1 MKGMNAASHGR
12 PERKEKYSMKKRMFG
27 RLLALAVLVL
37 LTACGA
43 APAASPEPGPFDAS
57 PCVELSVKFF
67 SHTAEQYRLSLQA
80 EKGKWTLR
88 TVDYTGAILEPGTDV
103 LAAGE
108 GREDL
113 PFDRFLTVLRAY
125 GAESWDGWKTAGGE
139 ETFSL
144 ELVFEDGSRYSAS
157 GGEAPAGFAA
167 FKEAFVR
174 EMARFGEDFCGLEP
188 QTLQER
194 LLNANPMFGDEGY
207 PLHSGPGITYDIY
220 RAYTASVPLGGRL
233 AKYHSPTY
241 TAGEKGLAGFLGE
254 KLTETEE
261 YEWYR
266 VNGLRGKKYLISRDA
281 EGTLRLWIFRIFLT
295 AEDLRAECTAEELL
309 REVYGVSGP
318 EDIQKV
324 IVSPGIHDNAYP
336 YTLEPEQRLQTWVL
350 EDREAL
356 DALYGYLTEIG
367 PLGNERSE
375 EAGESMRQRRGFMTY
390 SFSQEG
396 ISSPMY
402 WGERK
407 LQIVLA
413 DGATVDQLIY
423 DANCGF
429 LYDYTQA
436 GYCGMLSEEAV
447 RFLNALFGIE

>member
-1 MKGMNAASHGR
+1 
-12 PERKEKYSMKKRMFG
+12 MKKRMFILIF
-27 RLLALAVLVL
+27 LLVFLFVAA
-37 LTACGA
+37 ACAGKA
-43 APAASPEPGPFDAS
+43 PGPDPAPTPFSES

-67 SHTAEQYRLSLQA
+67 SHTTEQYRLSLQA
-80 EKGKWTLR
+80 EKKKWTLR
-88 TVDYTGAILEPGTDV
+88 TVDYPGTILEPGTDV
-103 LAAGE
+103 TAWGE
-108 GREDL
+108 DREDL
-113 PFDRFLTVLRAY
+113 PFDRFLEVFREY
-125 GAESWDGWKTAGGE
+125 HAEAWDGWETQGGE
-139 ETFSL
+139 ERFTL
-144 ELVFEDGSRYSAS
+144 ELAFEDGSRYTAS

-174 EMARFGEDFCGLEP
+174 EMARFGEDYCGLEP

-194 LLNANPMFGDEGY
+194 LLNANPMFGDEGGY
-207 PLHSGPGITYDIY
+207 DLGGGGISYDVY
-220 RAYTASVPLGGRL
+220 SFSRAVVPLGER
-233 AKYHSPTY
+233 AAEYHSPAHTSKNP
-241 TAGEKGLAGFLGE
+241 ALAGFLGE

-295 AEDLRAECTAEELL
+295 PEDLRAECTAEELL
-309 REVYGVSGP
+309 REVYGVEGP
-318 EDIQKV
+318 EDIRKV

-375 EAGESMRQRRGFMTY
+375 EAGESMRQRRVFMTY
-390 SFSQEG
+390 SFSQDG

-402 WGERK
+402 WGERE
-407 LQIVLA
+407 LRIVLA
-413 DGATVDQLIY
+413 DGTTVDRIIY

-447 RFLNALFGIE
+447 RYLNALFGIE